1 MTKAVVTV
9 QSRGVLAIPAEIRRQ
24 HHIEQGSQVEISAR
38 DDGVIEI
45 RPVLAVVD
53 AAHIRFGEMEPES
66 IVFDN
71 ADEMKDWM
79 RNNTGA

>member
-1 MTKAVVTV
+1 VTKAVVTV

>member
-1 MTKAVVTV
+1 VAKSIVTV
-9 QSRGVLAIPAEIRRQ
+9 QSRGVLAIPAEIRRE

-53 AAHIRFGEMEPES
+53 AAHIRFGKMEPES
-66 IVFDN
+66 IVFD
-71 ADEMKDWM
+71 DVGEMTDWM
-79 RNNTGA
+79 RDNASG